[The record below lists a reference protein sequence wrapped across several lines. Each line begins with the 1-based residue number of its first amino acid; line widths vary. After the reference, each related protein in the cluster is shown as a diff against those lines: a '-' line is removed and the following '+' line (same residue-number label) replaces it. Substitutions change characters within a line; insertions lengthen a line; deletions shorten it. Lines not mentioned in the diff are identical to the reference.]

1 MLIASRF
8 KTLSTVYLQN
18 WNLKLPPI
26 LVYLH
31 DSLVGTQLD
40 SLPQNNV
47 HCFLKYMSLGNLC
60 SLISL
65 LQDTTLHC
73 FMVLISCLSEKLA
86 NAHCTLTV
94 CTVYTRVS
102 QYVTNFRFY
111 NVFIIRQAHFFPKTR
126 NKQICAYSCK
136 ICKQKF
142 SNVRIFNHCTMTK
155 ILKKES

>member
-65 LQDTTLHC
+65 LQVTTLHC
-73 FMVLISCLSEKLA
+73 FRVLISCLSEKLA

-102 QYVTNFRFY
+102 HFLGFQFFT
-111 NVFIIRQAHFFPKTR
+111 IRQLSNGYLWLKT
-126 NKQICAYSCK
+126 SFCK
-136 ICKQKF
+136 LCVVFWPAEVQKKNNF
-142 SNVRIFNHCTMTK
+142 GKNNFLN
-155 ILKKES
+155 

>member
-102 QYVTNFRFY
+102 QYVSNFRFY
-111 NVFIIRQAHFFPKTR
+111 NVFIIRQAHLLPKTP
-126 NKQICAYSCK
+126 KQANFCIFLQNLQAK
-136 ICKQKF
+136 IY
-142 SNVRIFNHCTMTK
+142 
-155 ILKKES
+155 

>member
-47 HCFLKYMSLGNLC
+47 HCFLEYMSLGNLC

-102 QYVTNFRFY
+102 QYVSNFRFY
-111 NVFIIRQAHFFPKTR
+111 NVFIIRQAHLLPKPETSKFF
-126 NKQICAYSCK
+126 AYSCK